1 MENATVTNTPALP
14 RKAMPGD
21 DPCARGHRLL
31 SRTPVPGVERI
42 GARAVSWVPLG
53 AACPVPWGTVLALR
67 GEGASPLGKG
77 WPTLSQGVCHA

>member
-1 MENATVTNTPALP
+1 MVNATFTNTPARP
-14 RKAMPGD
+14 RKAMPGV

-42 GARAVSWVPLG
+42 GARPVSWVPLG

-67 GEGASPLGKG
+67 DESALPRGKVRS
-77 WPTLSQGVCHA
+77 TLSQGACPA